1 MGYYKIHPE
10 IPSELSERAKSF
22 ILRCFEPNPDI
33 RATAAELLEDPF
45 LNEYINKHS
54 TVEFYNFLQ
63 SYSKM
68 LIYYR
73 KKKSNRLVAPPD
85 FSRSISVPA
94 DRVERLGK
102 CDKTNNNHIV
112 SATPMQMSQSDD
124 RYYKIFHLC
133 YNVLCVSIFVICDI
147 LAFVLLCCT
156 FI

>member
-45 LNEYINKHS
+45 LNEYIKYS
-54 TVEFYNFLQ
+54 TVEFYRVFIE
-63 SYSKM
+63 SCSKM
-68 LIYYR
+68 FIHNR

-94 DRVERLGK
+94 DRLERLGK

-112 SATPMQMSQSDD
+112 SAIPMQMSQSDD
-124 RYYKIFHLC
+124 RYYIIF
-133 YNVLCVSIFVICDI
+133 IFIMCR
-147 LAFVLLCCT
+147 FV
-156 FI
+156 